1 MHNMAQTN
9 WRILFSHEGLP
20 NTNAW
25 PECLDSLK
33 QAFAC
38 VNEQTSMAEM
48 KAWQPTLVRALQ
60 QLDLPAWRISQVI
73 SDHNDWIYRYT
84 LRESLSE
91 MQQQGWG
98 VPPCDYCVLTLGSGA
113 RHESLLSPDQDNAM
127 IIENYP
133 ETRHNEIDTWFQALG
148 ERFTDKL
155 DVAGI
160 PLCRGHVMARWP
172 LWRKSL
178 DEWCEQMHL
187 WSRRRTVKL
196 VQLSNILLDF
206 QPVYGQFALAEKFR
220 QALLELM
227 PGAGLFLDE
236 MNELQKETTVALDRL
251 DRLSSDGQDA
261 PHQQAINLKRQG
273 LLPMQAALRL
283 MALRKGLAAV
293 DCKGR
298 LAMLSQAG
306 YLSADRAVALN
317 DALEYLLSLLLE
329 AQMEA
334 VSLGRKP
341 DGWVD
346 KSKLAP
352 HRRQQL
358 KMALMQIREL
368 QKLAAS

>member
-1 MHNMAQTN
+1 MTETG
-9 WRILFSHEGLP
+9 WRLLFSHDGLP
-20 NTNAW
+20 DTNNW
-25 PECLDSLK
+25 PKYLDSLK
-33 QAFAC
+33 QAFAS
-38 VNEQTSMAEM
+38 VGEHSTMAEM
-48 KAWQPTLVRALQ
+48 KAWQPILVSALQ
-60 QLDLPAWRISQVI
+60 QLDVPAWRISQVI

-91 MQQQGWG
+91 MQRQGWG
-98 VPPCDYCVLTLGSGA
+98 GPPCDFCVLTLGSGA
-113 RHESLLSPDQDNAM
+113 RHESLLGPDQDNAM
-127 IIENYP
+127 IIDDYP
-133 ETRHNEIDTWFQALG
+133 DARHNEIDTWFQTLG

-172 LWRKSL
+172 LWRKPL
-178 DEWCEQMHL
+178 KQWCEQMRL

-206 QPVYGQFALAEKFR
+206 NPVYGQPALADKFR
-220 QALLELM
+220 LCILELM

-251 DRLSSDGQDA
+251 DRLRSDGQDA

-273 LLPMQAALRL
+273 LLPLQAALRL
-283 MALRKGLAAV
+283 MALRKGVTAQ

-298 LAMLSQAG
+298 LAELSQAG
-306 YLSADRAVALN
+306 YLSAERALALN
-317 DALEYLLSLLLE
+317 DALEYLLSLLLD
-329 AQMEA
+329 AQMAA
-334 VSLGRKP
+334 VSLGRNP

-352 HRRQQL
+352 HHRQRL
-358 KMALMQIREL
+358 KMTLMQIRDL

>member
-1 MHNMAQTN
+1 MTN
-9 WRILFSHEGLP
+9 TGWRFLFSHDGLP
-20 NTNAW
+20 DTKNW
-25 PECLDSLK
+25 PVCLDALK
-33 QAFAC
+33 QAFAT
-38 VNEQTSMAEM
+38 VDQQTTMAEM

-91 MQQQGWG
+91 MQHQGWG
-98 VPPCDYCVLTLGSGA
+98 QPPCDFCVLTLGSGA
-113 RHESLLSPDQDNAM
+113 RHESLLGPDQDNAM
-127 IIENYP
+127 IIDNYP
-133 ETRHNEIDTWFQALG
+133 DARHNEIDTWFQSLG

-155 DVAGI
+155 DAAGI

-172 LWRKSL
+172 LWRKPL
-178 DEWCEQMHL
+178 DQWCEQMRL

-206 QPVYGQFALAEKFR
+206 QPVYGQAALADSFR
-220 QALLELM
+220 QTLLDLM

-283 MALRKGLAAV
+283 MALRKGVAAA

-298 LAMLSQAG
+298 LTALCQAG
-306 YLSADRAVALN
+306 FLSSDRAKGLN
-317 DALEYLLSLLLE
+317 DALEYLLSLLLD

-334 VSLGRKP
+334 VSLGRSP

-352 HRRQQL
+352 HQRQQL

-368 QKLAAS
+368 QRLAAN